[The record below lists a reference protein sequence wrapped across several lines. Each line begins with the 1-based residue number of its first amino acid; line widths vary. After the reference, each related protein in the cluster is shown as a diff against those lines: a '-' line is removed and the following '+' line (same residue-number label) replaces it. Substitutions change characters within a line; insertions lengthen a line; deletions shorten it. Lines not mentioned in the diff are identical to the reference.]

1 MFMKGG
7 ADVLEI
13 NEKNENSEEN
23 EEKSEKIYGEKS
35 KKITFM
41 DIIAVQAIMCLI
53 AAIMFVGANICNSE
67 LAADIY
73 GVYTE
78 KNTETDGIAKTFKA
92 LLDFLQST
100 PRSNA

>member
-7 ADVLEI
+7 MDVP
-13 NEKNENSEEN
+13 ENT
-23 EEKSEKIYGEKS
+23 EKIEDIEKTEEIAEEIWTQKS
-35 KKITFM
+35 KKNTFM
-41 DIIAVQAIMCLI
+41 DIITVQAIMCLI
-53 AAIMFVGANICNSE
+53 AAILFVGANICNSE

-78 KNTETDGIAKTFKA
+78 KNTETDGIAKSFKI
-92 LLDFLQST
+92 LKDFLQST